1 MKVHKQN
8 QILSPFSNDQELIH
22 QSKHLLLELYNC
34 DFEKL
39 NDESFL
45 RCTLNRAA
53 KLANATVLNLIS
65 NKFEPQG
72 VTAIALLAESHISI
86 HTWPESNY
94 SAVDIFTCGQNMM
107 PELASQY
114 LIESL
119 MAKEHS
125 LRVIERNPPSAVSK
139 QDIRDISKAL
149 GFPWWDKPAQPCLS
163 SRFPYGH
170 EITSERLKMV
180 EKAEEYVLFCFL
192 NHF

>member
-1 MKVHKQN
+1 MEIFKKS
-8 QILSPFSNDQELIH
+8 QILSSFSDEQKLIH
-22 QSKHLLLELYNC
+22 QSKHLLLELYRCNC
-34 DFEKL
+34 EKL

-45 RCTLNRAA
+45 RCILNRAA

-114 LIESL
+114 LIDSL

-125 LRVIERNPPSAVSK
+125 LRVIERNAPFPVSS
-139 QDIRDISKAL
+139 QIR
-149 GFPWWDKPAQPCLS
+149 
-163 SRFPYGH
+163 
-170 EITSERLKMV
+170 TV
-180 EKAEEYVLFCFL
+180 V
-192 NHF
+192 

>member
-1 MKVHKQN
+1 MEIYKKK
-8 QILSPFSNDQELIH
+8 QILSSIHDDQKLSH
-22 QSKHLLLELYNC
+22 QSKHFLLELYRC
-34 DFEKL
+34 DCEKL

-72 VTAIALLAESHISI
+72 VTAIALLADSHISI

-94 SAVDIFTCGQNMM
+94 SAVDIFTCGTNML
-107 PELASQY
+107 PELASEY

-125 LRVIERNPPSAVSK
+125 LRVIERNPPSLVPKQIRTAV
-139 QDIRDISKAL
+139 
-149 GFPWWDKPAQPCLS
+149 
-163 SRFPYGH
+163 
-170 EITSERLKMV
+170 
-180 EKAEEYVLFCFL
+180 
-192 NHF
+192 

>member
-1 MKVHKQN
+1 MEIIKKSQN
-8 QILSPFSNDQELIH
+8 LSSFSDEQILSH
-22 QSKHLLLELYNC
+22 QSKHLLLELYRC
-34 DFEKL
+34 DSEKL

-45 RCTLNRAA
+45 RCILNRAA
-53 KLANATVLNLIS
+53 KLANAKVLNLIS

-114 LIESL
+114 IIESL

-125 LRVIERNPPSAVSK
+125 LRVIQRNPPSAVSK
-139 QDIRDISKAL
+139 QIR
-149 GFPWWDKPAQPCLS
+149 
-163 SRFPYGH
+163 
-170 EITSERLKMV
+170 TV
-180 EKAEEYVLFCFL
+180 V
-192 NHF
+192 

>member
-1 MKVHKQN
+1 MEVPKKN
-8 QILSPFSNDQELIH
+8 QVLHSFRNDEKLIH
-22 QSKHLLLELYNC
+22 QSKHFLLELYKC
-34 DFEKL
+34 DCQKL

-45 RCTLNRAA
+45 RCKLNRAA
-53 KLANATVLNLIS
+53 ILARAKVLNLIS

-119 MAKEHS
+119 IAEEHS
-125 LRVIERNPPSAVSK
+125 LRVIERNPPVAVLK
-139 QDIRDISKAL
+139 EIRS
-149 GFPWWDKPAQPCLS
+149 
-163 SRFPYGH
+163 
-170 EITSERLKMV
+170 V
-180 EKAEEYVLFCFL
+180 V
-192 NHF
+192 

>member
-1 MKVHKQN
+1 MEVTKKN
-8 QILSPFSNDQELIH
+8 QVLHSFSNDEKLIYH
-22 QSKHLLLELYNC
+22 SKHLLLELYRC
-34 DFEKL
+34 DCEKL

-53 KLANATVLNLIS
+53 KLAKATVLNLIS

-86 HTWPESNY
+86 HTWPESNF

-119 MAKEHS
+119 MAEEHS
-125 LRVIERNPPSAVSK
+125 LRIIERKPPASVFNE
-139 QDIRDISKAL
+139 IRS
-149 GFPWWDKPAQPCLS
+149 
-163 SRFPYGH
+163 
-170 EITSERLKMV
+170 V
-180 EKAEEYVLFCFL
+180 V
-192 NHF
+192 

>member
-1 MKVHKQN
+1 MEVPNKN
-8 QILSPFSNDQELIH
+8 QILNSFGNDEKLSH
-22 QSKHLLLELYNC
+22 QSKHLLLELYRC
-34 DFEKL
+34 DYEKL

-45 RCTLNRAA
+45 RCTLNKAS

-114 LIESL
+114 LIEAL
-119 MAKEHS
+119 KAEEHF
-125 LRVIERNPPSAVSK
+125 LRIIERNPPSDILK
-139 QDIRDISKAL
+139 QIR
-149 GFPWWDKPAQPCLS
+149 
-163 SRFPYGH
+163 
-170 EITSERLKMV
+170 TV
-180 EKAEEYVLFCFL
+180 V
-192 NHF
+192 

>member
-1 MKVHKQN
+1 MEIYNKSK
-8 QILSPFSNDQELIH
+8 ILNSSSNEQKLSH
-22 QSKHLLLELYNC
+22 QSKHLLLELYRC
-34 DFEKL
+34 DCEKL

-45 RCTLNRAA
+45 RCILSRAA
-53 KLANATVLNLIS
+53 KFANATVLNLIS

-125 LRVIERNPPSAVSK
+125 LRVIERNPPAAVSK
-139 QDIRDISKAL
+139 QIRT
-149 GFPWWDKPAQPCLS
+149 F
-163 SRFPYGH
+163 
-170 EITSERLKMV
+170 V
-180 EKAEEYVLFCFL
+180 
-192 NHF
+192 

>member
-1 MKVHKQN
+1 MEAPKKKH
-8 QILSPFSNDQELIH
+8 ILNSLSDDKKLSH
-22 QSKHLLLELYNC
+22 QSKHLLLELYRC
-34 DFEKL
+34 DCEKL

-45 RCTLNRAA
+45 RCILNRAS

-107 PELASQY
+107 PELASEY

-125 LRVIERNPPSAVSK
+125 LRVIERNPPSAVAK
-139 QDIRDISKAL
+139 EIRTA
-149 GFPWWDKPAQPCLS
+149 
-163 SRFPYGH
+163 
-170 EITSERLKMV
+170 V
-180 EKAEEYVLFCFL
+180 
-192 NHF
+192 